1 MRLSGASRYVLAAA
15 VATSTCCSAF
25 APKVDGYLA
34 SNYNAAQTPLTAA
47 ATSSTALSMGL
58 RSFVKRKLGKGES
71 GNDSSEGKKNKKGT
85 EDSRFDDSSKGN
97 SSEEGTDDSS
107 DSASTADD
115 NKSNSHQPIQD
126 ISSDVPVPS
135 HPTMMT
141 QSGSLVMN
149 TVMETSVSD
158 AELDR
163 LFNKYDTDSNGSI
176 NKEEFRAVADKM
188 RASSS
193 RREALSV
200 AAASF
205 GSIFVANGS
214 NTFQWGQK
222 QFRSKYIEQDAEF
235 SQQLV
240 FPTAILSG
248 DADRA
253 VAKTLRERGFTPQNT
268 LFAHSICSDEVNN
281 RAEQLVPLMSRRWGE
296 AFTLGGL
303 AGLPFAGKSGFSA
316 YFHHVPENGKLLIM
330 FAPHG
335 GIGPLGR
342 IGALQR
348 DGQDSIS
355 SACGAAVGAYKALQK
370 KKAAPVDPVTVLD
383 LLKDEDTAVDFD
395 PQLKTIVDLLKPRL
409 EGIEESTDSIA
420 FVTYQMYGII
430 RELLYGILDQSPDLF
445 ETCSEGTFCRV
456 CAACGRNSQSTL
468 FSQFPLII
476 D

>member
-1 MRLSGASRYVLAAA
+1 MRLSHVSRYVLAAA
-15 VATSTCCSAF
+15 VVTSTCCSAF
-25 APKVDGYLA
+25 APKTS
-34 SNYNAAQTPLTAA
+34 SNV
-47 ATSSTALSMGL
+47 ATSNASPTT
-58 RSFVKRKLGKGES
+58 
-71 GNDSSEGKKNKKGT
+71 GT
-85 EDSRFDDSSKGN
+85 L
-97 SSEEGTDDSS
+97 
-107 DSASTADD
+107 AA
-115 NKSNSHQPIQD
+115 
-126 ISSDVPVPS
+126 
-135 HPTMMT
+135 
-141 QSGSLVMN
+141 
-149 TVMETSVSD
+149 VSD

-163 LFNKYDTDSNGSI
+163 LFNKYDTDSSGSI

-193 RREALSV
+193 RREVLSV

-205 GSIFVANGS
+205 GSIFVASGS

-253 VAKTLRERGFTPQNT
+253 IAKTLRERGFTPNNT

-281 RAEQLVPLMSRRWGE
+281 RAEQLIPLMSRRWGE

-330 FAPHG
+330 FAPHV

-355 SACGAAVGAYKALQK
+355 SACGAAVGAYKELQK
-370 KKAAPVDPVTVLD
+370 KKAAPADPVTVLD
-383 LLKDEDTAVDFD
+383 LLKDEDTAIDFD

-430 RELLYGILDQSPDLF
+430 RELLYGILDQTPDLF
-445 ETCSEGTFCRV
+445 ESCSEGTFFV
-456 CAACGRNSQSTL
+456 VYVLHMVGIQSTL
-468 FSQFPLII
+468 FFAMPPY
-476 D
+476 

>member
-1 MRLSGASRYVLAAA
+1 MRLSIASRYFVATA

-25 APKVDGYLA
+25 I
-34 SNYNAAQTPLTAA
+34 T
-47 ATSSTALSMGL
+47 
-58 RSFVKRKLGKGES
+58 
-71 GNDSSEGKKNKKGT
+71 
-85 EDSRFDDSSKGN
+85 
-97 SSEEGTDDSS
+97 
-107 DSASTADD
+107 
-115 NKSNSHQPIQD
+115 KSNAPL
-126 ISSDVPVPS
+126 PS
-135 HPTMMT
+135 YHNGP
-141 QSGSLVMN
+141 SPL
-149 TVMETSVSD
+149 EAVSD

-163 LFNKYDTDSNGSI
+163 LFNKYDADANGSI
-176 NKEEFRAVADKM
+176 SKEEFRAVADKM

-193 RREALSV
+193 RREILSV

-205 GSIFVANGS
+205 GSVFVATGS

-222 QFRSKYIEQDAEF
+222 QFRSKYIEQDAEI

-253 VAKTLRERGFTPQNT
+253 IAETLRERGFTPQNT

-281 RAEQLVPLMSRRWGE
+281 RSEQLVPLMSKRWGE

-316 YFHHVPENGKLLIM
+316 YFHHVPENGKLLVM
-330 FAPHG
+330 FAPHV

-348 DGQDSIS
+348 DGQDNIS
-355 SACGAAVGAYKALQK
+355 SACGAAVGAYKELQK
-370 KKAAPVDPVTVLD
+370 KKASPVDPVTVLD
-383 LLKDEDTAVDFD
+383 LLKDEDTAIDFD

-409 EGIEESTDSIA
+409 KGIEDSSDSIA

-430 RELLYGILDQSPDLF
+430 RELLYGILDQTPDLF
-445 ETCSEGTFCRV
+445 ESCSEVAIVGGLMINRRIGGDFFQPMSFETCTKD
-456 CAACGRNSQSTL
+456 SKHIDL
-468 FSQFPLII
+468 FETAFGERPNLVPILGSEEAVERLFVGGSKK
-476 D
+476 

>member
-1 MRLSGASRYVLAAA
+1 MNRIYPVPYRTYVGRPLTHQRTPTTAKQRNSATAKANSDDPIRANLYCRKRSTLHAIAILATIMRLSHASRYVLAAA

-25 APKVDGYLA
+25 APKTSNVAAA
-34 SNYNAAQTPLTAA
+34 SNASPTTLAA
-47 ATSSTALSMGL
+47 
-58 RSFVKRKLGKGES
+58 
-71 GNDSSEGKKNKKGT
+71 
-85 EDSRFDDSSKGN
+85 
-97 SSEEGTDDSS
+97 
-107 DSASTADD
+107 
-115 NKSNSHQPIQD
+115 
-126 ISSDVPVPS
+126 
-135 HPTMMT
+135 
-141 QSGSLVMN
+141 
-149 TVMETSVSD
+149 VSD

-163 LFNKYDTDSNGSI
+163 LFDEYDADSNGSI
-176 NKEEFRAVADKM
+176 DKEEFRAVADKM

-193 RREALSV
+193 RREVLSV

-205 GSIFVANGS
+205 GSIFVASGS

-222 QFRSKYIEQDAEF
+222 QFRSKYIEQNAEF

-253 VAKTLRERGFTPQNT
+253 IAKTLRKRGFTPQNT

-281 RAEQLVPLMSRRWGE
+281 RAEQLIPLMSRRWGE

-330 FAPHG
+330 FAPHV

-355 SACGAAVGAYKALQK
+355 SACGAAVGAYKELQK
-370 KKAAPVDPVTVLD
+370 QKAAPVDPVTVLD
-383 LLKDEDTAVDFD
+383 LLKDEDTAIDFD

-409 EGIEESTDSIA
+409 KGLEESTDSIA

-430 RELLYGILDQSPDLF
+430 RELLYGILDQTPDLF
-445 ETCSEGTFCRV
+445 ESCSEGTFLSWSWCTY
-456 CAACGRNSQSTL
+456 CMW
-468 FSQFPLII
+468 
-476 D
+476 